1 MEVPLEARQSGAAY
15 ANARSVRKLGR
26 GLRRRRRLRVGV
38 TQLFYVV
45 VGVVLGLLIPRIQI
59 WFTVPAVETG
69 QMLLAVGAGLLT
81 FIGVVFSLLF
91 LVVQFGTTTFTPRL
105 NLFHSSPV
113 VWHAFGFY
121 TGVLVF
127 AFVAA
132 FGASGTDRVTGL
144 IPIVTVVLL
153 LASIALFRSLQMR
166 AFSSIQLASTLSQ
179 VTRRGREVLEG
190 VYPDRPL
197 DESGEAAGPP
207 AVPDGRR
214 EVIWTREPGIMQAI
228 DVPRILSAARHVDA
242 TVELVT
248 PFGEMVQP
256 RSPVAIVHGTA
267 DPLLDA
273 VVMSAIRTGVDRT
286 FEQDPALAFRV
297 LVDIALRAVSSAI
310 NDPTTAAQC
319 LDSIETLLRLLVAR
333 DLDAA
338 QVTGPQ
344 GRTRVLLPLP
354 AWNDYVSLAFDELI
368 EMGADHAQ
376 VRRRLNGLLR
386 DLLAL
391 APASR
396 RAPLQLRL
404 DHLERLQDVRQ
415 VQVAMT

>member
-1 MEVPLEARQSGAAY
+1 LEARRSGTAY
-15 ANARSVRKLGR
+15 ADARPVRKLGR
-26 GLRRRRRLRVGV
+26 GLRRRRRLRIGI
-38 TQLFYVV
+38 TQLFYVI
-45 VGVVLGLLIPRIQI
+45 VGVALGLLIPRISI

-105 NLFHSSPV
+105 NLFHSSPI

-132 FGASGTDRVTGL
+132 FSASGTDRVTGL
-144 IPIVTVVLL
+144 IPIVTVALL

-166 AFSSIQLASTLSQ
+166 AFSSIQLASTLAQ
-179 VTRRGREVLEG
+179 VTARGSRVLEG

-197 DESGEAAGPP
+197 NEGGESADPPVRAG
-207 AVPDGRR
+207 GRR
-214 EVIWTREPGIMQAI
+214 EVIWTREPGVLQTI
-228 DVPRILSAARHVDA
+228 DVPRILSAARDADA
-242 TVELVT
+242 TVEVVT

-267 DPLLDA
+267 DPSLDA
-273 VVMSAIRTGVDRT
+273 VVVSAIRTGVDRT
-286 FEQDPALAFRV
+286 FEQDPALALRV

-319 LDSIETLLRLLVAR
+319 LDSEESLLRLLVAR
-333 DLDAA
+333 DLNDA

-354 AWNDYVSLAFDELI
+354 DWGDYVSLAFDELI

-376 VRRRLNGLLR
+376 VRQRLKRLLEE
-386 DLLAL
+386 LLAL

-396 RAPLQLRL
+396 QAPLQVRL
-404 DHLERLQDVRQ
+404 NRLEHLQDDRQ
-415 VQVAMT
+415 GQGR